1 MHKLNFKRSPR
12 IIVCS
17 SVCSSCLTL
26 HLCLCVCAGA
36 TALHKALS
44 TDGIPLSTVL
54 PSQTSPAILSL
65 HTQYRQLAV
74 VVDVGCAE
82 GVTFVAQVSYCLLVA
97 SNVVTESST
106 DVWLRLRKLRSGESR
121 P

>member
-12 IIVCS
+12 VIVCS
-17 SVCSSCLTL
+17 SVCSGCLTR
-26 HLCLCVCAGA
+26 HLCLCFCAGA

-44 TDGIPLSTVL
+44 SDGIPLSTVL
-54 PSQTSPAILSL
+54 PSQTSPALLSL

-82 GVTFVAQVSYCLLVA
+82 GVTFVAQVSYCLHA
-97 SNVVTESST
+97 ANWIVTDSST
-106 DVWLRLRKLRSGESR
+106 DVCLRVRTLRFGESR